1 MRDHIKII
9 GILWIVF
16 GVFYLCLALFAFLVF
31 FGVAQIPNL
40 DIEPGLLRLI
50 GLVATSFLAVIA
62 LPQIVGGLGLINHKE
77 WARILMLVV
86 SFLNLFHVPF
96 GTALGVYSLII
107 LFNPAT
113 VRLFQGPAPAPD
125 APAK

>member
-40 DIEPGLLRLI
+40 DIEPGLLRLVGI
-50 GLVATSFLAVIA
+50 IASSFLGLVA
-62 LPQIVGGLGLINHKE
+62 LPQIFGGLGLVQHKE

-86 SFLNLFHVPF
+86 SFLSLFHVPF
-96 GTALGVYSLII
+96 GTALGIYSLVI
-107 LFNPAT
+107 LFNPET
-113 VRLFQGPAPAPD
+113 VRLFQGPAPAPP
-125 APAK
+125 APPK